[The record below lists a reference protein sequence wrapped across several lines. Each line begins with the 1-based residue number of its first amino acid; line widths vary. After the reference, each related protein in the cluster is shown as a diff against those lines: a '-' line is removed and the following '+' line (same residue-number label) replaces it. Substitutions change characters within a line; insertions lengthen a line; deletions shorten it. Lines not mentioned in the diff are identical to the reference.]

1 MLTRQSLAN
10 WAKNEKLPIK
20 KLVGDLD
27 YTILR
32 TPKTKLTDTELQY
45 CINDVLVMY
54 HGLMKYKD
62 KYAHVCDIPLT
73 QTGEVRRVIQ
83 NKMNCK
89 EEYKYRKN
97 CIELIPRTLDEYKR
111 LVDIFCGGYTH
122 ANFIHARKIIEN
134 VECKDIAS
142 SYPTVMC
149 LEKYPMTRFI
159 KCKPYEKYF
168 NNDKYSYIIMFECSI
183 ESKLWNTFLS
193 LSKCKAIEKKPRLDN
208 GRVIS
213 AKYVKLIMTN
223 VDFEIFT
230 KCYDITNLNILE
242 FYVSINDYLSPTF
255 VKYILEL
262 YKDKTELKDIEE
274 FADKYAISKQYINS
288 MFGMMCTKNI
298 TDEILFDGEWK
309 KNKLNEE
316 IFYSKIA
323 HEKKLLSKTFT
334 AFQFGVWVTAYAR
347 RNLWLGIIDIDYD
360 VVYCDTDSIKH
371 IGNHD
376 DFFDNYNK
384 KIEEREN
391 IRADMLGVDRK
402 SFAPK
407 DKHGKE
413 HRLGIFDVE
422 KTCDKFITLGAKK
435 YLCEIDGKL
444 KMTVSGVRKDAVS
457 QLDSIEDFKLGL
469 KFDTEHAKKLLM
481 SYNDDMP
488 SVVWN
493 VGQYDEYISNY
504 KYGICAQPT
513 TYEVGMSEDYLSLLI
528 QNARE
533 TTSLYEEPTKIL

>member
-32 TPKTKLTDTELQY
+32 TPKTMLTDTELQY

-54 HGLMKYKD
+54 HGLLKYKD

-298 TDEILFDGEWK
+298 TDEILFNGKWE
-309 KNKLNEE
+309 KNKLNEQ
-316 IFYSKIA
+316 IFNSKIE
-323 HEKKLLSKTFT
+323 HERKLLSKTFT

-371 IGNHD
+371 IGKHD
-376 DFFDNYNK
+376 DFFDNYNR

-391 IRADMLGVDRK
+391 ARADMLGVDRK

-422 KTCDKFITLGAKK
+422 TTCDKFITLGAKK

-493 VGQYDEYISNY
+493 VGQYDEYVSNY

-533 TTSLYEEPTKIL
+533 TTSIYEEPTKIL

>member
-1 MLTRQSLAN
+1 
-10 WAKNEKLPIK
+10 
-20 KLVGDLD
+20 
-27 YTILR
+27 
-32 TPKTKLTDTELQY
+32 
-45 CINDVLVMY
+45 
-54 HGLMKYKD
+54 
-62 KYAHVCDIPLT
+62 
-73 QTGEVRRVIQ
+73 
-83 NKMNCK
+83 
-89 EEYKYRKN
+89 
-97 CIELIPRTLDEYKR
+97 
-111 LVDIFCGGYTH
+111 
-122 ANFIHARKIIEN
+122 
-134 VECKDIAS
+134 
-142 SYPTVMC
+142 
-149 LEKYPMTRFI
+149 MTRFI

-298 TDEILFDGEWK
+298 TDEILFNGKWE
-309 KNKLNEE
+309 KNKLNEQ
-316 IFYSKIA
+316 IFNSKIE
-323 HEKKLLSKTFT
+323 HERKLLSKTFT

-371 IGNHD
+371 IGKHD

-391 IRADMLGVDRK
+391 ARADMLGVDRK
-402 SFAPK
+402 CFAPK

-422 KTCDKFITLGAKK
+422 TTCDKFITLGAKK

-493 VGQYDEYISNY
+493 VGQYDEYVSNY

-533 TTSLYEEPTKIL
+533 TTSIYEEPTKIL

>member
-32 TPKTKLTDTELQY
+32 TPKTKITDTELQY

-54 HGLMKYKD
+54 HGLLKYKD

-193 LSKCKAIEKKPRLDN
+193 LSKCKAIDKKPRLDN

-298 TDEILFDGEWK
+298 TDEILFNGKWE
-309 KNKLNEE
+309 KNKLNEQ
-316 IFYSKIA
+316 IFNSKIE
-323 HEKKLLSKTFT
+323 HERKLLSKTFT

-371 IGNHD
+371 IGKHD

-422 KTCDKFITLGAKK
+422 TTCDKFITLGAKK

-488 SVVWN
+488 SIVWN

-533 TTSLYEEPTKIL
+533 TTSIYEEPTKIL

>member
-20 KLVGDLD
+20 KLVGELA

-54 HGLMKYKD
+54 HGLLKYKS
-62 KYAHVCDIPLT
+62 KYSHVCDIPLT

-230 KCYDITNLNILE
+230 KCYDITNFNILE

-298 TDEILFDGEWK
+298 TDEILFNGKWE
-309 KNKLNEE
+309 KNKLNEK
-316 IFYSKIA
+316 IFNSKIE
-323 HEKKLLSKTFT
+323 HERKLLSKTFT

-376 DFFDNYNK
+376 DFFDNYNR

-407 DKHGKE
+407 DKQGKE

-422 KTCDKFITLGAKK
+422 TTCDKFITLGAKK

-493 VGQYDEYISNY
+493 VGQYDEYTSNY